1 MGQCRPWLRLL
12 GTSRGFDC
20 THDSGVTVVAVHP
33 ILLYPDPTLKGLSQ
47 PVSLSEPRLG
57 DILQDMLDTL
67 EASPGVALA
76 APQIGHL
83 LNIIVVDVSRKKGE
97 TGHGLVVLLNPR
109 IVEQDQS
116 RTIREGCLSVPDYTG
131 NVLRYERTI
140 VEGLTPDGKILVLAA
155 SGLEALA
162 FQHEV
167 DHLQGLLFLDR
178 IDSLSTDLFRR
189 RKGRS

>member
-1 MGQCRPWLRLL
+1 MPQCWPWLRLL
-12 GTSRGFDC
+12 RASHRFDC
-20 THDSGVTVVAVHP
+20 LHDIGVTVVAVRP
-33 ILLYPDPTLKGLSQ
+33 ILLYPNPTLKGLSQ
-47 PVSLSEPRLG
+47 PVSLKEQGLG

-67 EASPGVALA
+67 RASPGVALA

-97 TGHGLVVLLNPR
+97 TGHGLIVLLNPR
-109 IVEQDQS
+109 IVEQDQV

-131 NVLRYERTI
+131 NVLRYERTL

-178 IDSLSTDLFRR
+178 IDSLRTDLFRR
-189 RKGRS
+189 KGRL